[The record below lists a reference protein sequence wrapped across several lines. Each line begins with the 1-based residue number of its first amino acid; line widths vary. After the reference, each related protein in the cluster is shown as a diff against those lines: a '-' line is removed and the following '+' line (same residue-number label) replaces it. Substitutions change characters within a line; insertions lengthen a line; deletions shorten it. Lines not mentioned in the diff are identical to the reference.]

1 MIRNMRVRSESN
13 VRKNIDTIVEILA
26 NVPLMSLLKFM
37 RMQMKI
43 SRVAISRK
51 RRKQLI
57 AFYESVKRRAGERP
71 FIGACFGI
79 VA

>member
-1 MIRNMRVRSESN
+1 MVRSESN

-43 SRVAISRK
+43 SRVANSRK

-57 AFYESVKRRAGERP
+57 AF
-71 FIGACFGI
+71 
-79 VA
+79 

>member
-1 MIRNMRVRSESN
+1 MIRNMMVRSESN

-43 SRVAISRK
+43 SRVANSRK

-57 AFYESVKRRAGERP
+57 AF
-71 FIGACFGI
+71 
-79 VA
+79 